1 MGLGTLGLCGLLTQG
16 TGCRV
21 CSPTLPWHHPFF
33 GVLSS
38 DLGWSRQAKPWHVH
52 GNPHEGLGASSPAPS
67 AAPEPLLP
75 APPCLALLPGG
86 PACFPYP
93 TGDIFLPCPWV
104 DLIHAWLYM
113 QMYAGGSS
121 LKGGEGSVP
130 TDRGSSGVQF
140 VAVFWCC

>member
-16 TGCRV
+16 TGYRV

-67 AAPEPLLP
+67 AATEPLLP
-75 APPCLALLPGG
+75 PTMPGPSPRGSCLLPVPHWGHFPSLLVGGFDSCLAL
-86 PACFPYP
+86 
-93 TGDIFLPCPWV
+93 
-104 DLIHAWLYM
+104 
-113 QMYAGGSS
+113 YAD
-121 LKGGEGSVP
+121 V
-130 TDRGSSGVQF
+130 R
-140 VAVFWCC
+140 